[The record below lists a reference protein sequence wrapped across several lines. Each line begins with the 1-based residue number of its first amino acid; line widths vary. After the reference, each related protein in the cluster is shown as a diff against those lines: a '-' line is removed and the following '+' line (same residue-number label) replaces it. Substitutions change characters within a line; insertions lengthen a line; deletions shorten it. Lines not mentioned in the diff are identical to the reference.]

1 MRRRDGPLYRVAL
14 SWKKNSGLF
23 LSVGDGDALVA
34 NDALRARHQRLP
46 RPLRRGCRGRASRY
60 ARGGHPSRPSDDAG
74 RRRRSAE
81 GTRGETSD
89 LTHRR
94 RGDTPSCVTSV
105 ASPPRTT
112 TASWERSA
120 DAPSSRRT
128 SCTCGGTGTG
138 PPRARPAE
146 LARCACLILA
156 ATATGAGSV
165 ITESEANFTQL
176 CGAGWMD
183 GRKTS
188 ARRERRGTRTQV
200 GLPHLPHVVREH
212 ILAGVSRV
220 AMESARASRV

>member
-1 MRRRDGPLYRVAL
+1 MTT
-14 SWKKNSGLF
+14 
-23 LSVGDGDALVA
+23 
-34 NDALRARHQRLP
+34 
-46 RPLRRGCRGRASRY
+46 
-60 ARGGHPSRPSDDAG
+60 PSR
-74 RRRRSAE
+74 
-81 GTRGETSD
+81 
-89 LTHRR
+89 
-94 RGDTPSCVTSV
+94 VTSV

-176 CGAGWMD
+176 CGAGCGWTGGKRARD
-183 GRKTS
+183 ANDAGRAPRWACRICRTS
-188 ARRERRGTRTQV
+188 FESTFSRECRGSRWSRRARRGCDADGTAKTPEPRSSTRRGPLKRQSATRRRRV
-200 GLPHLPHVVREH
+200 GASESLRAFPSLRATTPRRH
-212 ILAGVSRV
+212 SRG
-220 AMESARASRV
+220 RRRG